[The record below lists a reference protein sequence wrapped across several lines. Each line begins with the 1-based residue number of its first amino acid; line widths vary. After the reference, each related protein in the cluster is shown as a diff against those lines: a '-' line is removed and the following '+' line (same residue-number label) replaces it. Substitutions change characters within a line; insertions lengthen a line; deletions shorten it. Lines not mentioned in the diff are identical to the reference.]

1 MSGLHDLF
9 ASHGQSPWIDNIRR
23 DWLDDGTLATLVDQ
37 GVRGVTS
44 NPSIFARALATSDA
58 YSAALRAGGARSDE
72 ELFEELAVRDVRDA
86 CQVLDP
92 VYSAS
97 RAAFAA
103 RQTEFTDGFVS
114 LEVDPRLA
122 ADVEGTVHAAER
134 LSAAVGTENLLIKIP
149 ATDEGLGAIPR
160 VLARGISVNV
170 TLIFS
175 VERYDQV
182 FTAWLEGLERADA
195 AGDELARIAS
205 VASVFVSRVDTAVD
219 AQLAPGDPRRGRT
232 ANAQVAAVYDRFLQR
247 SAEPRTRQLLAHRAP
262 IQRPLWAST
271 SVKNPDY
278 DELAYVAPLA
288 APSTVNTMP
297 DATLEAARRRTS
309 WEPSALTDTRARR
322 ALIDQLSDLPANVDL
337 AATAARLEAEGVQ
350 AFIDAYES
358 VLATVA
364 SRRREVA

>member
-1 MSGLHDLF
+1 MNGLHDLF
-9 ASHGQSPWIDNIRR
+9 ALQGQSPWIDNIRR
-23 DWLDDGTLATLVDQ
+23 DWLDDGTLARLVAQ

-58 YSAALRAGGARSDE
+58 YGPGLRAGGGRSDD
-72 ELFEELAVRDVRDA
+72 ELFEALAVADVRDA
-86 CQVLDP
+86 CAVLDP
-92 VYSAS
+92 VYAS
-97 RAAFAA
+97 SREVFAA

-114 LEVDPRLA
+114 LEIDPRLA
-122 ADVEGTVHAAER
+122 YDVEGTVLAAER

-149 ATDEGLGAIPR
+149 ATDAGLEAIPR

-182 FTAWLEGLERADA
+182 FTAWQEGLERADA
-195 AGDELARIAS
+195 AGDDLPRIAS

-219 AQLAPGDPRRGRT
+219 ALLAADDPRRGRT
-232 ANAQVAAVYDRFLQR
+232 AVAQVAAVYERFLER

-271 SVKNPDY
+271 SVKNPAY
-278 DELAYVAPLA
+278 DELLYVAPLA

-297 DATLEAARRRTS
+297 DATLEAARARGS
-309 WEPSALTDTRARR
+309 WEPSPLLDAARRR
-322 ALIDQLSDLPANVDL
+322 ALVGELGELPASVDL
-337 AATAARLEAEGVQ
+337 GAIGAQLEANGVQ
-350 AFIDAYES
+350 AFIDAYDE
-358 VLATVA
+358 VLATVRA
-364 SRRREVA
+364 RRHEVA